1 MVDPSFL
8 RNLPKRPGVYMM
20 MDARNNVIYV
30 GKAISLRNRVRSYFQ
45 SSRNLDPRIARMVE
59 QVDRIEVIATRTEL
73 EALALE
79 NNLIK
84 EHRPKYN
91 VRMRDDKQYPWIKIT
106 TNENFPRVQV
116 VRRPAKDGARYFG
129 PYTDSGA
136 MREIIRLLRRVFP
149 IRSCNHTFDGK
160 PLDRPCL
167 NWHIGRCLGP
177 CQGISEAVYQEM
189 VNEICL
195 FLSGRT
201 KQLLTV
207 LEEKMKKASLDLD
220 FERAARFRDQ
230 IRDISRVVDKQRVVS
245 AAGGDQDILA
255 FALGEEASLVLVLL
269 VRDGKVIGRE
279 HFDIERGISQE
290 PGEILSS
297 FVSQY
302 YGDKDE
308 FPPAIL
314 LPVELQDQEIL
325 GSWLQEKAGR
335 TIRLTVPTQGE
346 KKRLVQMA
354 MENAQTLLAQEENRR
369 QWHEAEY
376 GSALRDL
383 AEALNLPGPPRRIEC
398 FDISNTQGTEAVASM
413 SVVEEGKPKG
423 SEYRRFKI
431 RTVEGPNDFAMLQE
445 AVGRR
450 FRRGL
455 AERSEGMERT
465 GKFAV
470 FPDLLVIDGGK
481 GQLSSVMEIM
491 TELELT
497 EIPTVGLAKENEE
510 IFLPGRNEPVILPRE
525 SAALRLLQRVR
536 DEAHRFGV
544 TYHRSLRDKKAVVS
558 SLDQIPGVG
567 PKRKQA
573 LLRHFGSVSRIRRAS
588 LEELL
593 QVEGMTE
600 PVARAVLEGLSEEV

>member
-1 MVDPSFL
+1 MVDSNFL
-8 RNLPKRPGVYMM
+8 RNLPKRPGIYMM
-20 MDARNNVIYV
+20 MDARNNVLYV
-30 GKAISLRNRVRSYFQ
+30 GKAVSLRNRVRSYFQ

-59 QVDRIEVIATRTEL
+59 QVDRIEVIATRTDL

-84 EHRPKYN
+84 EHHPKYN

-106 TNENFPRVQV
+106 INESYPRVQV

-136 MREIIRLLRRVFP
+136 MRETLRILRRVFP
-149 IRSCNHTFDGK
+149 IRSCNHHFDGK
-160 PLDRPCL
+160 PLERPCL

-177 CQGISEAVYQEM
+177 CQGVSETTYREM
-189 VNEICL
+189 VDEICL

-201 KQLLTV
+201 KQLLAE
-207 LEEKMKKASLDLD
+207 LEAKMKKAAAEQD

-230 IRDISRVVDKQRVVS
+230 IRDIGRVVDKQRVVS
-245 AAGGDQDILA
+245 ASGSDRDILA
-255 FALGEEASLVLVLL
+255 YALGEETALALILQ

-279 HFDIERGISQE
+279 HFDIERGISQDAA
-290 PGEILSS
+290 EILTS
-297 FVSQY
+297 FVTQY

-308 FPPAIL
+308 LPPELL
-314 LPVELQDQEIL
+314 LPLALCDQEIIRH
-325 GSWLQEKAGR
+325 WLQEKAGR
-335 TIRLTVPTQGE
+335 NVRLTVPVQGG

-354 MENAQTLLAQEENRR
+354 MENAQTLLAQEEKRR
-369 QWHEAEY
+369 EWHEAEY

-383 AEALNLPGPPRRIEC
+383 AEVLELPRLPRRIEC
-398 FDISNTQGTEAVASM
+398 FDISNTQGVEAVASM

-455 AERSEGMERT
+455 AERSEGMEKT

-481 GQLSSVMEIM
+481 GQLSSVMETM
-491 TELELT
+491 VDLGLST
-497 EIPTVGLAKENEE
+497 IPTIGLAKENEE
-510 IFLPGRNEPVILPRE
+510 IFRPGQNEPIILPRE

-544 TYHRSLRDKKAVVS
+544 TYHRSLRDKKSVVS

-573 LLRHFGSVSRIRRAS
+573 LLRHFGSVPRIRRAT

-600 PVARAVLEGLSEEV
+600 PVARAVLEGLLDGE